1 MSTISLILPD
11 GSTLEVPR
19 GTTGLQVAE
28 SIGSRLAK
36 AALAV
41 RLDGRI
47 QDLERPLEESGEF
60 AVYTF
65 SDAEGQ
71 EVYRHSAA
79 HVMAAAV
86 LRLFREARPT
96 IGPAIPDGF
105 YYDFEMPRPFTEED
119 LERIEAEM
127 HKLVKADLPF
137 VRREVSVAEARE
149 IFADNPYKLEL
160 IEELEAEG
168 ETVLSVYE
176 MGEFTDLCRGPHVP
190 STGRIKAYKLTSM
203 AAAYWRGDENRQSLQ
218 RLYGTAYPD
227 PQALQEHLDRL
238 EQARLRDHRK
248 LGREL
253 GLFTFF
259 EQAGAGLPYY
269 LPNGAMLR
277 QTVCDFALQQHLRR
291 GYQLLRTPHLIRSD
305 IWETSGHAQ
314 QNYPMYY
321 TDIEGQSY
329 GIKPMNCPGHILIY
343 NSQTHSYR
351 DLRVRYFEL
360 GTVYRHE
367 RSGVLHGLLRVRG
380 FTQDDAH
387 IFCTPEQLTSELI
400 GVLNFARDMLRTF
413 GFSEFEVDLS
423 TRPEKSMGSDEN
435 WEHATEALAAAL
447 QEAGLEYHVD
457 EGEGAFYGPKIDI
470 KLKDAIGR
478 LHQGPTIQCDLN
490 MPDRFD
496 VNYVGEDGKEHR
508 AVMIHRVVLAGIERF
523 LGLLIEHYAGA
534 FPIWLAPV
542 QVRVLPITERALEYG
557 RQVRDGLLQAG
568 LRAELDD
575 SQGTL
580 SAKIRDAELLRL
592 PYMLIVGDRE
602 AESGQVAV
610 RHREEGDLGPQP
622 LEDFLARLRDE
633 AQPPRG

>member
-351 DLRVRYFEL
+351 DLPVRYFEL